1 MGEARA
7 GRSMTLDEWLE
18 YIETELRAEAALPQG
33 SAVRARRT
41 RRKRCIQKR
50 ERKDLG
56 KIVYELACGQHLPK
70 GSADPAQRRLYDL
83 AVKLKVEGLDEA
95 LLRDVFNYLNRFYV
109 KLTKSNPI

>member
-1 MGEARA
+1 MGEAKA

-33 SAVRARRT
+33 SAVTARRT
-41 RRKRCIQKR
+41 RRNF

-70 GSADPAQRRLYDL
+70 GFADPAQRSLYDL

>member
-18 YIETELRAEAALPQG
+18 YIETELRAEADLPQG

-41 RRKRCIQKR
+41 RRKR

-56 KIVYELACGQHLPK
+56 EIVYKLACGQHLPK
-70 GSADPAQRRLYDL
+70 GSADPAQHRLYDL